1 MINHLYLKNMLE
13 LKQKK
18 KSFKEID
25 FYLIIPR
32 IVNLICKMNCKYWQT
47 VEKNSEIL
55 IAFIETNN
63 K

>member
-1 MINHLYLKNMLE
+1 MLE

-32 IVNLICKMNCKYWQT
+32 IVNLIYKMNCKYWQT